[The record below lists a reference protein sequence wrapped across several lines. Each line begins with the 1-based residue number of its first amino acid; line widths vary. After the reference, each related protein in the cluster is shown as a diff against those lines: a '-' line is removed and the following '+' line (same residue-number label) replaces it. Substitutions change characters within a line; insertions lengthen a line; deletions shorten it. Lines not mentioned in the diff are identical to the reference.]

1 MNICRDEGRKWVSN
15 KDGSRVGRGAKI
27 EEKNMLVGSC
37 GWVGGGW
44 ATPLHPEP
52 DLWVAEM
59 TDGGTTPTEGH
70 IRKKSP
76 AIFAH
81 HCHKGEDK

>member
-1 MNICRDEGRKWVSN
+1 MSN

-27 EEKNMLVGSC
+27 EEEICWWVVG

-76 AIFAH
+76 AIFAR